1 MLMTLLIE
9 ERDWREITDSG
20 KQKNQ
25 IQIILSSLII
35 TNTWKAGVILFLVIS
50 LRGWVDHKDT
60 DTIDC

>member
-9 ERDWREITDSG
+9 ERDWREITESG

-50 LRGWVDHKDT
+50 LRGWADHKDT